1 MGMRGDGIRIKCCI
15 WCFVKTYTPATP
27 NSSSGDDVASAES
40 DGSIFDPLAPLAHAE
55 VPRQSD
61 SFGDVMSL
69 ARRQAL
75 TEEAKS
81 SLSVVAP

>member
-40 DGSIFDPLAPLAHAE
+40 DGSIFDPLAPLVHE
-55 VPRQSD
+55 ERPRQPDLSSD
-61 SFGDVMSL
+61 EMPPTRSQSL
-69 ARRQAL
+69 I
-75 TEEAKS
+75 EAANRFYHF
-81 SLSVVAP
+81 LAH